1 MTIMQDMEERH
12 RILKN
17 KWKRLNNM
25 QVGEYIDRP
34 SKTELLKFVLHVNQS
49 MCEVSDA
56 MTKIESEMLKDE
68 REKAKE

>member
-1 MTIMQDMEERH
+1 MTIMQEMEERH
-12 RILKN
+12 RILKG

-25 QVGEYIDRP
+25 QVGEYLVKP
-34 SKTELLKFVLHVNQS
+34 SKADMLKFVLHVNQS

-68 REKAKE
+68 RIKAKE